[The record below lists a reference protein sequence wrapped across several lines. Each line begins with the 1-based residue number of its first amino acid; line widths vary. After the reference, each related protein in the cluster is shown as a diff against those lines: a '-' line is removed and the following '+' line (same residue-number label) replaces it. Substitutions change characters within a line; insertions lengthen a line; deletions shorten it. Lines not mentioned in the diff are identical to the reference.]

1 MAKAFSNEDKIG
13 PELQNYDLYIEKVHL
28 CKQEGPDSFEEIIL
42 FCHNNAL
49 GRSTFSIFM
58 QRSSL
63 SSLDNKV
70 AIALYKSL

>member
-49 GRSTFSIFM
+49 TLM
-58 QRSSL
+58 Y
-63 SSLDNKV
+63 LD
-70 AIALYKSL
+70 